1 MNLTLGTRPVSI
13 LRTMRKVLALV
24 SLLALALP
32 VAGLAA
38 LAAKRVGEGTLS
50 VEDGRGKV
58 IVQVRGGAIGRLER
72 GTVRIFDLTP
82 NDANVPV
89 VSGDDRPLK
98 FFGENGIEYAGVGLR
113 FRIIG
118 GGFRIVIEGRGI
130 DLSVVGRGSGAVKG
144 ETLEP
149 GLYSLDGSD
158 CRTRP
163 ATCDPLPELMKRFQ
177 LGGPER
183 GEKSSIRPTAG

>member
-1 MNLTLGTRPVSI
+1 
-13 LRTMRKVLALV
+13 MRKVLVLI

-32 VAGLAA
+32 VAGLAGLTA
-38 LAAKRVGEGTLS
+38 RAGEGTLS

-58 IVQVRGGAIGRLER
+58 TVQARGGVIGRLER

-82 NDANVPV
+82 NDENVPV
-89 VSGDDRPLK
+89 VTGDDRPLR
-98 FFGENGIEYAGVGLR
+98 FVGDNGIEYAGAGLR

-118 GGFRIVIEGRGI
+118 GGFRVVIDGRGI
-130 DLSVVGRGSGAVKG
+130 DLSVVGRGSGFIRG
-144 ETLEP
+144 ETLDP

-163 ATCDPLPELMKRFQ
+163 ATCEPLPELAKRFQ
-177 LGGPER
+177 LGGPDR
-183 GEKSSIRPTAG
+183 GEKSPPRPNDD

>member
-1 MNLTLGTRPVSI
+1 MTMTLGTRGVSI
-13 LRTMRKVLALV
+13 LRPMRKVLVLI

-32 VAGLAA
+32 VAGLAG
-38 LAAKRVGEGTLS
+38 LAAKRAGEGTLS

-58 IVQVRGGAIGRLER
+58 IVQARGGAIGRLER

-82 NDANVPV
+82 NDENVPV
-89 VSGDDRPLK
+89 VTGDDRPLR
-98 FFGENGIEYAGVGLR
+98 FFGDNGIEYAGAGLR

-118 GGFRIVIEGRGI
+118 GGFRVVIDGRGI
-130 DLSVVGRGSGAVKG
+130 DLSVVGRGSGFVKG
-144 ETLEP
+144 ETLDP

-163 ATCDPLPELMKRFQ
+163 ATCEPLPELGERFQ
-177 LGGPER
+177 LGGPDR
-183 GEKSSIRPTAG
+183 AEKSTVRPNAG